1 MRELVFSIELLNGF
15 LFQKLQFNF
24 NILFYFPCY
33 FWYVWV
39 CILWFHM
46 GFEIV
51 WLFWIPL
58 RTRACVLVFCACS
71 FSTYRGNLLFR
82 YIYIFRFPL
91 TVTLAWYMTLVCRH
105 SNFFLQLHLV
115 AVGVCCILV
124 ILLWCLFVIC
134 RKFFIAAITK
144 FLSVSVL
151 IFYVVSGSVSRRF
164 DDYFT
169 YIRF

>member
-24 NILFYFPCY
+24 NIQFYFPCY

-39 CILWFHM
+39 CILWFHR
-46 GFEIV
+46 GFESV
-51 WLFWIPL
+51 WVFWCIFAHA
-58 RTRACVLVFCACS
+58 RVLMLHVCS

-82 YIYIFRFPL
+82 YIYIFSFP
-91 TVTLAWYMTLVCRH
+91 LAWYMTLVCRH

-115 AVGVCCILV
+115 AVGVWCILV

-134 RKFFIAAITK
+134 RKFFSAAITK
-144 FLSVSVL
+144 FLNVSVL
-151 IFYVVSGSVSRRF
+151 IFYVVSGSVSRWF

-169 YIRF
+169 YISF